1 VNFLQ
6 VLWQA
11 EPSLRRGLEVTLEV
25 SGLCVAFALVA
36 GLLFGTILAYGPFLL
51 RLPIRAVVDI
61 VRGIPVLV
69 LIFFVYYVG
78 PAAGLDLGSFSA
90 AVLALSLFS
99 ACQVAEITRG
109 AIGSV
114 HHGQME
120 AARAI
125 GLTFPQ
131 CLAFVIFP
139 QAVRRFLPP
148 WINSVTDT
156 VKGSALVSLLGIVD
170 LMLTIQQVIGRTY
183 RPMPLYVLGAV
194 IYLCINYALSLASRR
209 VEAHFSYVRD

>member
-1 VNFLQ
+1 MSL
-6 VLWQA
+6 
-11 EPSLRRGLEVTLEV
+11 PSLILLALPSLWKGLKITLEV
-25 SGLCVAFALVA
+25 SGLSVLFALSGGVLL
-36 GLLFGTILAYGPFLL
+36 GLALIYGAIPL
-51 RLPIRAVVDI
+51 RLPVRAVVDV

-69 LIFFVYYVG
+69 LIFFVYYVL
-78 PAAGLDLGSFSA
+78 PATGLDLGAFAA

-109 AIGSV
+109 AITSV

-131 CLAFVIFP
+131 RLVWVIFP

-156 VKGSALVSLLGIVD
+156 VKGSALVSLVGIVD
-170 LMLTIQQVIGRTY
+170 LMLSIQQVIGRTFQ
-183 RPMPLYVLGAV
+183 PMPFYIVGAI
-194 IYLCINYALSLASRR
+194 IYLVINYALSSASRGL
-209 VEAHFSYVRD
+209 EAHFAYVRE

>member
-1 VNFLQ
+1 MSAFD
-6 VLWQA
+6 VLLRA
-11 EPSLRRGLEVTLEV
+11 LPSLWAGLAVTLEV
-25 SGLCVAFALVA
+25 SALSVGFALLA
-36 GLLFGTILAYGPFLL
+36 GVLLGTALVYGPWPL
-51 RLPIRAVVDI
+51 RLPVRALVDV

-78 PAAGLDLGSFSA
+78 PAAGLDLGSFAA

-99 ACQVAEITRG
+99 ACQVAEIVRG
-109 AIGSV
+109 ATASV

-131 CLAFVIFP
+131 RLAWVIFP

-156 VKGSALVSLLGIVD
+156 VKGSALVSLVGIVD
-170 LMLTIQQVIGRTY
+170 LMLSIQQVIGRTY
-183 RPMPLYVLGAV
+183 EPMPFYIVGAV
-194 IYLCINYALSLASRR
+194 IYLLINYSLSSASRR
-209 VEAHFSYVRD
+209 LEARFAYVRD

>member
-1 VNFLQ
+1 MKALHVMLQ
-6 VLWQA
+6 A
-11 EPSLRRGLEVTLEV
+11 APSLLRGLRVTFEV
-25 SGLCVAFALVA
+25 SVLSVALALAV
-36 GLLFGTILAYGPFLL
+36 GVLFGVALAYGPLLL
-51 RLPIRAVVDI
+51 RLPIRAAVDV

-69 LIFFVYYVG
+69 LIFFVYYVF
-78 PAAGLDLGSFSA
+78 PAMGIELDAFVA
-90 AVLALSLFS
+90 AVAALSLFS

-109 AIGSV
+109 AITSV

-131 CLAFVIFP
+131 CLVSVIFP
-139 QAVRRFLPP
+139 QALRRFLPP

-170 LMLTIQQVIGRTY
+170 LMLAIQQVIGRTY
-183 RPMPLYVLGAV
+183 EPMPFYILGAL
-194 IYLCINYALSLASRR
+194 IYLAINYALSSASRR
-209 VEAHFSYVRD
+209 LEAHFAYVRD

>member
-1 VNFLQ
+1 MTGLETVWRAL
-6 VLWQA
+6 
-11 EPSLRRGLEVTLEV
+11 PSLWGGLAVTLEA
-25 SGLCVAFALVA
+25 SALSVAFALIGGV
-36 GLLFGTILAYGPFLL
+36 LLGTALVFGPWPL
-51 RLPIRAVVDI
+51 RLPIRGLVDL

-78 PAAGLDLGSFSA
+78 PAAGLNLGSFAA

-99 ACQVAEITRG
+99 ASQVAEITRG
-109 AIGSV
+109 AISSV

-131 CLAFVIFP
+131 RLIWVIFP
-139 QAVRRFLPP
+139 QAIRRFLPP

-156 VKGSALVSLLGIVD
+156 VKGSALISLVGIVD
-170 LMLTIQQVIGRTY
+170 LMLSIQQVIGRTY
-183 RPMPLYVLGAV
+183 DPMPFYILGAL
-194 IYLCINYALSLASRR
+194 IYLAINYSLSSASRHL
-209 VEAHFSYVRD
+209 EARFAYVAT

>member
-1 VNFLQ
+1 MNVLQ
-6 VLWQA
+6 VIWQA

-25 SGLCVAFALVA
+25 SALSVSFALAA
-36 GLLFGTILAYGPFLL
+36 GLLFGTILSYGPLLL
-51 RLPIRAVVDI
+51 RLPVRTVVDV
-61 VRGIPVLV
+61 VRGVPVLV

-120 AARAI
+120 AARAL

-131 CLAFVIFP
+131 CLFDVIFP
-139 QAVRRFLPP
+139 QALRRFLPP

-156 VKGSALVSLLGIVD
+156 VKGSALISLLGIVD

-183 RPMPLYVLGAV
+183 RPMPFYILGAV
-194 IYLCINYALSLASRR
+194 VYLCINYALSLASRR
-209 VEAHFSYVRD
+209 LEAHFAYVRD